1 MCKSYTKRMI
11 ASQSC
16 CSKLSPSGQCGCL
29 CPAYDAVC
37 NKPADLRRLRP
48 KLPQVGTKPSNL
60 QSRRWASIY
69 IEIFIFIRHIVRYC
83 TRAYQDCLCRTIRR
97 NSMAEVGQW
106 PPLSIQYSPSP
117 GLDHPN
123 RPAKCEA
130 LSGGACPPGP
140 CHRRLQHPPRDKRH
154 LHQNRRLQPQRHH
167 LLQHGQQPICLKEP
181 HYL

>member
-1 MCKSYTKRMI
+1 MLPATLLHLNERSNIWAPSTVPIWVKTNKRNMLRQSIMCKSYTKRMI

-37 NKPADLRRLRP
+37 NQPADLRRLRP

-60 QSRRWASIY
+60 KSRRWACIY

-106 PPLSIQYSPSP
+106 PPLSI
-117 GLDHPN
+117 
-123 RPAKCEA
+123 
-130 LSGGACPPGP
+130 
-140 CHRRLQHPPRDKRH
+140 
-154 LHQNRRLQPQRHH
+154 
-167 LLQHGQQPICLKEP
+167 
-181 HYL
+181 